1 MIVAWIAAIT
11 LLSGQESADD
21 AAPPACDAAMQVCPV
36 IDPKTGQPRVYPAD
50 VTRFQEDIE
59 TCIHFAGE
67 EPYDAD
73 RRRQIEAAIRKH
85 CDGAKARLPSLRKKY
100 AADPV
105 NLERIEAIQAFRVE
119 AGL

>member
-1 MIVAWIAAIT
+1 MFVALLAAV
-11 LLSGQESADD
+11 LLSASQESAADV
-21 AAPPACDAAMQVCPV
+21 APMPCDASLQVCPV
-36 IDPKTGQPRVYPAD
+36 TDPKTGQPRVYPAD

-73 RRRQIEAAIRKH
+73 RRRQIEAAVRKH
-85 CDGAKARLPSLRKKY
+85 CDGANKRLPGLRKKY

-105 NLERIEAIQAFRVE
+105 NLERIEAIQAFRVG